1 MVLSTYDSIKLSL
14 VIEDLRVTEVLSN
27 VSRFFDKN
35 LVDFFDFV
43 VFIHPGTDLT
53 WIANPVFIT
62 DITCIEDKKFITDLI
77 SRT

>member
-35 LVDFFDFV
+35 LVDF
-43 VFIHPGTDLT
+43 
-53 WIANPVFIT
+53 
-62 DITCIEDKKFITDLI
+62 LI
-77 SRT
+77 L